1 MSEIDWHETN
11 RRISEKRG
19 QWRCRCKP
27 DTLSRETHEAFDWRG
42 NAMAFGLLDE
52 LNTTGETV
60 LISRWIFRTENK
72 RVIQTAVMDGGITTL
87 SGSPPAYG
95 ATLAEAVVI
104 AWCARNGVEVVWLL
118 KSRK

>member
-1 MSEIDWHETN
+1 MSEIDCHETN
-11 RRISEKRG
+11 RRISENRG
-19 QWRCRCKP
+19 QWDDSVLTADLAVRQP
-27 DTLSRETHEAFDWRG
+27 IDWRLD
-42 NAMAFGLLDE
+42 APAFRLLDE

-87 SGSPPAYG
+87 SGAPPAYG

-104 AWCARNGVEVVWLL
+104 AWCDRNGVKLAML
-118 KSRK
+118 P